1 MKRATKKKEI
11 KKPFTHRD
19 LLRSVG
25 SLDEHRFKLATD
37 SKYAAGH
44 QAWLEHHNREQH
56 RIREELQNKLIERVV
71 ANHKALVLAGE
82 RFADVDDLKWLRTL
96 NIGESS
102 KVYMSHAEI
111 EFDDDVDKLLD
122 KLSEVDCSE
131 LAHITTSFRKA
142 IYDAIGRDQV
152 NIK

>member
-11 KKPFTHRD
+11 KKAFTHRD

-25 SLDEHRFKLATD
+25 SLDEHRYKLATD
-37 SKYAAGH
+37 SKYAAEH
-44 QAWLEHHNREQH
+44 QAWLEHHNRDQH
-56 RIREELQNKLIERVV
+56 LIREELQNELIERVV

-82 RFADVDDLKWLRTL
+82 RFADVDDLKWLREL
-96 NIGESS
+96 SIGETS

-111 EFDDDVDKLLD
+111 EFGDDVDELLD
-122 KLSEVDCSE
+122 KLNEVDCSE

-142 IYDAIGRDQV
+142 IHNAIGRD
-152 NIK
+152 